1 MTKIDYFYKIITKT
15 LDCDLF
21 MIHSRRSSTF
31 VLWSRFKLIYNQ
43 VSMCVACYTLNE
55 AMRSFI
61 FCCGIPYTLKLLELS
76 RLFECIFFL
85 TNVISCKSQTILT
98 QLKLIFFI
106 SFFLRIRICEFLPR
120 PKVSIKKQLFYVL
133 IEMKLKVLQ

>member
-1 MTKIDYFYKIITKT
+1 MYRKWQILIIFNYFSSNNYNPY
-15 LDCDLF
+15 CDLF
-21 MIHSRRSSTF
+21 MINSRRSSTF
-31 VLWSRFKLIYNQ
+31 VLWCRFKLIYNQ
-43 VSMCVACYTLNE
+43 GSMCVACYTLNE

-106 SFFLRIRICEFLPR
+106 SFFSQNKNLWVFT
-120 PKVSIKKQLFYVL
+120 KA
-133 IEMKLKVLQ
+133 

>member
-1 MTKIDYFYKIITKT
+1 MTNIDYCYQIIIQTLFY
-15 LDCDLF
+15 CDSF
-21 MIHSRRSSTF
+21 MIHSRRSSTL
-31 VLWSRFKLIYNQ
+31 VLWSRFKLFYNQ

-106 SFFLRIRICEFLPR
+106 SFFLRIRICKFLPR
-120 PKVSIKKQLFYVL
+120 PKVSIKEQLFYVL
-133 IEMKLKVLQ
+133 I